1 MEPYEIAGRQIIL
14 LSILVLYLGSFIT
27 KRSRFLQNNN
37 IPVAVTGGLICS
49 IVLAILSGFEIVTLT
64 FDLSLRNLLLLLF
77 FSTIGLNAKFKFL
90 IKGGYALVL
99 LVAVCVIFLVFQNII
114 GVSIAKIMGFEP
126 FYGLFGGSISLAGG
140 HGTSIAWGEIATE
153 KGVKGAAEFGIACA
167 TFGLILGG
175 LIGGPIAG
183 RLIKK
188 HSLQPTQDDLS
199 DMQQGEDNH
208 SATGYHRVTAD
219 DIINTIFALALCLGL
234 GDAVNRYLFSYE
246 IRLPGFL
253 TALLAGIIL
262 TNLSDSVKMKLNHD
276 GIDLIGGVSLQLF
289 LAMSLMS
296 MDLLSLADSALLLA
310 VTMAFQISMI
320 TFFAIQVV
328 FRLMGSDYDAAIITS
343 GFIGLGLGATPV
355 AIANMDAVSQKHGPS
370 LKALLI
376 VPIVGAFFID
386 IINSFIIQAFLKI
399 PFFQ

>member
-1 MEPYEIAGRQIIL
+1 METYEIVGRQVIL

-27 KRSRFLQNNN
+27 KRSLFLQNNN
-37 IPVAVTGGLICS
+37 IPVAVTGGLICA
-49 IVLAILSGFEIVTLT
+49 IVLAMLSSFGVATLT
-64 FDLSLRNLLLLLF
+64 FDLSLRDLLLLLF
-77 FSTIGLNAKFKFL
+77 FSTIGLNAKFKYL
-90 IKGGYALVL
+90 LMGGYALII
-99 LVAVCVIFLVFQNII
+99 LVFVCAIFLVFQNII
-114 GVSIAKIMGFEP
+114 GLSIAKSMGFEP
-126 FYGLFGGSISLAGG
+126 FFGLLGGSISLAGG
-140 HGTSIAWGEIATE
+140 HGTSIAWGEIATD
-153 KGVKGAAEFGIACA
+153 KGIEGAAEFGIACA

-188 HSLQPTQDDLS
+188 HSLEPIKDDLS
-199 DMQQGEDNH
+199 DIQEGEDKP
-208 SATGYHRVTAD
+208 SATGYHKVTAD

-234 GDAVNRYLFSYE
+234 GDAVNRYFFSYE

-253 TALLAGIIL
+253 TALMAGIIL
-262 TNLSDSVKMKLNHD
+262 TNLSDSFKIKLNHN

-310 VTMAFQISMI
+310 VTMSLQVLII
-320 TFFAIQVV
+320 TFFAVKVV
-328 FRLMGSDYDAAIITS
+328 FRFMGSDYDAAIITS

-355 AIANMDAVSQKHGPS
+355 AIANMDAVSQRYGPS

-386 IINSFIIQAFLKI
+386 IINSLIIQAFLKI
-399 PFFQ
+399 PFL